1 MSWKEE
7 LIDLRKTTYES
18 DARRIAESIFE
29 EMQLSVINGY
39 FGKVF
44 SFHISPEVGDILVA
58 EGLEYETYKETETHD
73 NSMLFEESKVWFT
86 K

>member
-7 LIDLRKTTYES
+7 LIDLRKKTYES
-18 DARRIAESIFE
+18 DAKRIAESIFE
-29 EMQLSVINGY
+29 EMKLPITEGY

-44 SFHISPEVGDILVA
+44 SFHISPEVGKILIA

-73 NSMLFEESKVWFT
+73 NCMLFEESKVWFT
-86 K
+86 N

>member
-1 MSWKEE
+1 MSWRED
-7 LIDLRKTTYES
+7 LIDLRKTTYEV
-18 DARRIAESIFE
+18 DAKRMAESIFE
-29 EMQLSVINGY
+29 EMKISTSEGY

-44 SFHISPEVGDILVA
+44 SFHISPEVGKILIA

-73 NSMLFEESKVWFT
+73 NCMLFEESKVWFT